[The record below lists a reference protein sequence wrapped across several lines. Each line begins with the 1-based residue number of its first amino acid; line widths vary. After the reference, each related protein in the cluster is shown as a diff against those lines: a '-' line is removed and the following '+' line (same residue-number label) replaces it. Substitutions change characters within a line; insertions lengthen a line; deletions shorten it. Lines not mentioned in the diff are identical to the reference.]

1 LVGTGVTSQAPSSN
15 NNNNTN
21 NKKNP
26 RTQSQEKSA
35 TFNIKQQKVVF
46 LELNCKE
53 RKEIV
58 VYVNGGHA
66 IVAVSI

>member
-1 LVGTGVTSQAPSSN
+1 LVGRGVTSQAPFRS

-21 NKKNP
+21 SKKNP

-35 TFNIKQQKVVF
+35 TFNIKQQRVVF

-66 IVAVSI
+66 IATVSI